1 MHLEA
6 ARKIILNLIEKPE
19 RMPAGHKLV
28 VDDTIGED
36 VADKSAP
43 PSMDLEVTVHR
54 RFPSIR
60 LHSWSISKA

>member
-36 VADKSAP
+36 VADKTAP
-43 PSMDLEVTVHR
+43 PMDLEVTVRR